1 MDRNFKRRLM
11 KQTLWISLYPKVT
24 NEMDDNTNR
33 FCTSKGT
40 CDVSLSKP
48 LTSAYGERRKKFRNV
63 VMSNNARG
71 QKSTDHKRLLV
82 LPARYKN
89 LHLDIFL
96 L

>member
-24 NEMDDNTNR
+24 DEMDDNTNR

-48 LTSAYGERRKKFRNV
+48 LTAYGERRKKFRYA
-63 VMSNNARG
+63 MLNARG

>member
-33 FCTSKGT
+33 FCTSNKGT
-40 CDVSLSKP
+40 CDVSLSRP
-48 LTSAYGERRKKFRNV
+48 LTAYGERRKKFRYD
-63 VMSNNARG
+63 VMLNARG

-89 LHLDIFL
+89 LHLDISL